1 MGQPTHGHGGHGTG
15 HEGGHGSL
23 KSYVIGFILS
33 IVLTIIPLVVVM
45 NDMMGKTGTIVLIL
59 ILAVLQFVVQLWFF
73 MHLKEGENAKWNIA
87 ALLFA
92 ALILIVV
99 VVGSI
104 WIMTYNTVAH

>member
-1 MGQPTHGHGGHGTG
+1 VGQSAHGHGG

-45 NDMMGKTGTIVLIL
+45 NDMMSKTGTIVLIL
-59 ILAVLQFVVQLWFF
+59 ILAVLQFAVQLWFF
-73 MHLKEGENAKWNIA
+73 MHLKEGVNAKWNIA

-92 ALILIVV
+92 VLILILVV
-99 VVGSI
+99 AGSI